1 MESVKALAAAA
12 LSLLLPIAA
21 HASLARAATF
31 DDKVEN
37 AAAILVGKCVKQ
49 HADWDA
55 DHRWILTYST
65 FTVEKSLKGQAQ
77 PEVTIVTPGGS
88 VGGIH
93 QETVGMPAF
102 REGND
107 NVLFIR
113 NTASGPTVL
122 YFEQG
127 AYDVVRDEK
136 GNRIVQPVASD
147 SVHIDP
153 QRGVAVGPEGARP
166 LPQFEG
172 EVHDSIRRNVQN
184 RMEIIHPRPRKTK
197 TATVGEILQRNKLLV
212 MLAAFGL
219 FLSAGQLFRR

>member
-1 MESVKALAAAA
+1 MKPLAAAIF
-12 LSLLLPIAA
+12 SLLLPIAA
-21 HASLARAATF
+21 EASLARAVTF

-37 AAAILVGKCVKQ
+37 ANAIVLGTCTNQ
-49 HADWDA
+49 HAAWDSS
-55 DHRWILTYST
+55 HRWILTYST
-65 FTVEKSLKGQAQ
+65 FKVEKAMKGGMQ
-77 PEVTIVTPGGS
+77 PEVTVITPGGS
-88 VGGIH
+88 VDGIH
-93 QETVGMPAF
+93 QETIGMPVF
-102 REGND
+102 RDGAD

-113 NTASGPTVL
+113 NTAFGPTVL

-147 SVHIDP
+147 SVHIDT
-153 QRGVAVGPEGARP
+153 QRGMAVAPEGPRL

-172 EVHDSIRRNVQN
+172 EVHESIRRSAMN
-184 RMEIIHPRPRKTK
+184 RMEIMHPRKPQKQ
-197 TATVGEILQRNKLLV
+197 ASLGEILQRNKLLV

>member
-1 MESVKALAAAA
+1 MKALAAAA

-65 FTVEKSLKGQAQ
+65 FTVEKSLKGPAQ

-93 QETVGMPAF
+93 QDTVGMPAF

-113 NTASGPTVL
+113 NTAAGPTVL

-127 AYDVVRDEK
+127 AYDVVRNDH
-136 GNRIVQPVASD
+136 GDRIVQPVATD
-147 SVHIDP
+147 AVHIDT
-153 QRGVAVGPEGARP
+153 QRGVAVAPEGPRP
-166 LPQFEG
+166 LPQFEREVG
-172 EVHDSIRRNVQN
+172 ESMRRALN
-184 RMEIIHPRPRKTK
+184 RMGIVKPQPKK
-197 TATVGEILQRNKLLV
+197 QASMSEILRRNKLLV
-212 MLAAFGL
+212 VLAAFGL

>member
-1 MESVKALAAAA
+1 VKALAAAA

-49 HADWDA
+49 RADWDP

-65 FTVEKSLKGQAQ
+65 FTVEKSLKGSSQ
-77 PEVTIVTPGGS
+77 PEVTVVTPGGV

-93 QETVGMPAF
+93 QDTIGMPAF

-113 NTASGPTVL
+113 NTAAGPTVL

-127 AYDVVRDEK
+127 AYDVVRNDK
-136 GNRIVQPVASD
+136 GDRIVQPVASD
-147 SVHIDP
+147 AVHIDT
-153 QRGVAVGPEGARP
+153 QRGMAVAPEGPRP
-166 LPQFEG
+166 LPQFEREVG
-172 EVHDSIRRNVQN
+172 EAMRRSLN
-184 RMEIIHPRPRKTK
+184 RMEIVKPRPKK
-197 TATVGEILQRNKLLV
+197 QASLGEILRRNKLLV

>member
-1 MESVKALAAAA
+1 MKALAASLLA
-12 LSLLLPIAA
+12 LLLPIAA
-21 HASLARAATF
+21 EASLARAATF

-37 AAAILVGKCVKQ
+37 ANAIVLGKCTNQ
-49 HADWDA
+49 HAEWDSS
-55 DHRWILTYST
+55 HRWILTYST
-65 FTVEKSLKGQAQ
+65 FKVEKAMKGAMQ
-77 PEVTIVTPGGS
+77 PEVTVITPGGS
-88 VGGIH
+88 VDGVH
-93 QETVGMPAF
+93 QDTIGMPVF
-102 REGND
+102 HEGAD

-127 AYDVVRDEK
+127 AYDVVPDEK

-147 SVHIDP
+147 SVHVDP
-153 QRGVAVGPEGARP
+153 QRGIAVGPESARP

-172 EVHDSIRRNVQN
+172 EVHESIRRNVQN
-184 RMEIIHPRPRKTK
+184 RMELVHPRPRQTK
-197 TATVGEILQRNKLLV
+197 SATVGEILQRNKLLV

>member
-1 MESVKALAAAA
+1 MKALAAAA
-12 LSLLLPIAA
+12 LSLLFPLAA

-37 AAAILVGKCVKQ
+37 AASIVVGKCVKQ

-65 FTVEKSLKGQAQ
+65 FNVEKSLKGQRQ
-77 PEVTIVTPGGS
+77 SEITIVTPGGS

-93 QETVGMPAF
+93 QDTIGMPAF

-113 NTASGPTVL
+113 NTAAGPTVL

-127 AYDVVRDEK
+127 AYDVVRSDK
-136 GNRIVQPVASD
+136 GDRIVQPVASD
-147 SVHIDP
+147 AVHIDP
-153 QRGVAVGPEGARP
+153 QRGMAVAPEGPRP
-166 LPQFEG
+166 LPQFEREVG
-172 EVHDSIRRNVQN
+172 ESMRRALN
-184 RMEIIHPRPRKTK
+184 RMDIVPPHPPKK
-197 TATVGEILQRNKLLV
+197 QASMGEILRRNKLLV

-219 FLSAGQLFRR
+219 FLSAGQLFKR